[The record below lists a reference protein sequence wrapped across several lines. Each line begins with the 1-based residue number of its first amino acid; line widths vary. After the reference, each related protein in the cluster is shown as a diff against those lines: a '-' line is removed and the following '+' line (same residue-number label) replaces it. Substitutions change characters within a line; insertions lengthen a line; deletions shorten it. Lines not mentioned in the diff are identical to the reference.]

1 MKRRNASA
9 DYEVKVSG
17 KYQYIYINV
26 NIYAPTTAKH
36 HKVDN
41 CRYTQTL
48 CLNILL
54 LLDELYICCAV
65 RQIGNRP
72 MANYIAC
79 LVHHAEICTHD
90 QTYQKTHHTHITCGD
105 GLQKGLVNV
114 THRTHTLICVYL
126 WRCCTW
132 VNNTFKM
139 RKTTNSHTTK
149 VIKSRIY

>member
-9 DYEVKVSG
+9 DYMRLRLVANIH
-17 KYQYIYINV
+17 IYINV
-26 NIYAPTTAKH
+26 NIFAPTTAKH

-48 CLNILL
+48 CLNIVLH
-54 LLDELYICCAV
+54 LDELCSTPN
-65 RQIGNRP
+65 RQWRIISHVWCIMQKYAHMIRP
-72 MANYIAC
+72 IR
-79 LVHHAEICTHD
+79 EPTTH
-90 QTYQKTHHTHITCGD
+90 TSHVVMGYM
-105 GLQKGLVNV
+105 GLPRKGLVNV
-114 THRTHTLICVYL
+114 THHTHTLICVYL